1 MNWLTKTEGQV
12 QSFNKMQSSL
22 EEKKVVLEQFQEQLQ
37 TLFDWQRTLDTLNM
51 HAQKL
56 IETCADTR
64 ISNAV
69 TQLTTKYNA
78 LLSLAKEI
86 MRRLELHY
94 QEHQQHNTLYSE
106 CQDWLDRIREKLN
119 ECEDI
124 PRTVNEVQS
133 RMNTV
138 KTLRLSLE
146 QGNNKLRYALELK
159 EKVVLNTE
167 ANGAA
172 KIEEDTENLKQ
183 EYEKCIVDITEIR
196 QKLQNR
202 LIELEEIFKLY
213 NMVVEWTAEA
223 KTKISENDTLFNDL
237 SEKRAILEKIRSV
250 QREAHSYNSILDEI
264 KNKLSTNTNL
274 DAENFKSG
282 LLNYENILTEITRLI
297 DTLENHVNNHEKYKQ
312 AYVEVLDWMQSLRV
326 EINQYSDS
334 HGEKNVALERI
345 AKLKEIELSYS
356 EGKLLKENAVE
367 LSKNVIETSAPEGQ
381 DMIRQELS
389 QLQYDWDEL
398 QNLSRTVTDT
408 LNECLLSWNNFINK
422 SDDIIALIEEFKKK
436 IKSDSEIETMP
447 PDELIASKVIFVDF
461 ILKYFCKSFL

>member
-1 MNWLTKTEGQV
+1 M
-12 QSFNKMQSSL
+12 
-22 EEKKVVLEQFQEQLQ
+22 EQFQEQLQ